1 MFSLLALIKKLSHY
15 QTKKKKKPTLLSEM
29 TDKSPEARK
38 EDYIRFNPDVVR
50 NLCNNYI
57 EHIEVAHNN
66 KKQYLYFPKLP
77 IFSEIS
83 I

>member
-1 MFSLLALIKKLSHY
+1 MAGSDTRFDTLTIKKLCDH
-15 QTKKKKKPTLLSEM
+15 
-29 TDKSPEARK
+29 
-38 EDYIRFNPDVVR
+38 
-50 NLCNNYI
+50 YI
-57 EHIEVAHNN
+57 EHIEVQHND